1 MAKRREVRKGLCS
14 VFVTLLMLFSAGRG
28 MAEEQGPISAPR
40 YVIEAIRIVGAKKTH
55 DYVIERALAVKV
67 GQRLAVDDPRFEAS
81 RFRVLSL
88 GFFSDV
94 QLRLDKGSRRGLV
107 VLFVQV
113 KERGTILLSDFFLGL
128 SEATA
133 AWGGLGLA
141 EKNLLGRGIGLEG
154 AFVLGADPDV
164 ERGALQQAYWL
175 RLSAP
180 RGSFGLELNTS
191 FLYLDG
197 SEFFRQAGSESSSTP
212 DDFLSVRYRRIG
224 GTAGIGFNLG
234 SISRMTVDY
243 RGEAVRASN
252 PRGAV
257 WRQPSGRVEP
267 IAFDI
272 MQGDSVLSLVS
283 AQVEFDTRSDPI
295 LPERGW
301 ILTLG
306 MDASTQLVGSSYSY
320 LKLSSS
326 YRHFFQLPWGGHIG
340 AIGLFGGVIFGDAP
354 FFEQFFIGDLNDL
367 VPGRSLG
374 LNFSTLPSR
383 DVFGTSIDSMRYED
397 VALRTTVEYIIPW
410 FRGGSLAYAGDFF
423 VRVGLIFLAS
433 KEDLAVRER
442 PLAESFPVDLTID
455 AGLRLDTRIGIF
467 RFSVGNGLG
476 RVPF

>member
-1 MAKRREVRKGLCS
+1 MPRNQS
-14 VFVTLLMLFSAGRG
+14 SLLVAACVLLSPVQG
-28 MAEEQGPISAPR
+28 MADEESPLRAPR
-40 YVIEAIRIVGAKKTH
+40 YVIEAIRIVGAKKTKS
-55 DYVIERALAVKV
+55 YVIRRALTVKV
-67 GQRLAVDDPRFEAS
+67 GEGLAVDDPRFDAS

-94 QLRLDKGSRRGLV
+94 QLRLKKGSRRGLV
-107 VLFVQV
+107 VLLVQV
-113 KERGTILLSDFFLGL
+113 KERGTILLSDIFLGL
-128 SEATA
+128 SEATE

-141 EKNLLGRGIGLEG
+141 EKNLFGRGIGLEG
-154 AFVLGADPDV
+154 AFVFGADPDV

-197 SEFFRQAGSESSSTP
+197 SEFFRQAGSERTSTP
-212 DDFLSVRYRRIG
+212 DDFLSVRYRRLG
-224 GTAGIGFNLG
+224 GTAGVGFNLG

-243 RGEAVRASN
+243 RGEAVEASV

-257 WRQPSGRVEP
+257 WRHPSGRIDP

-272 MQGDSVLSLVS
+272 MEGNSVLSLVS

-295 LPERGW
+295 LPEHGW

-306 MDASTQLVGSSYSY
+306 MDASTQLIGSSYSY

-326 YRHFFQLPWGGHIG
+326 YRHFFGLPWRRHIL
-340 AIGLFGGVIFGDAP
+340 ALGLLGGVIFGDAP
-354 FFEQFFIGDLNDL
+354 FFEKFFIGDLNDL
-367 VPGRSLG
+367 VPSRSLG

-383 DVFGTSIDSMRYED
+383 DFFGTSIDSMRYED
-397 VALRTTVEYIIPW
+397 LALRATVEYIIPW
-410 FRGGSLAYAGDFF
+410 FRGGEIAYSLDFF
-423 VRVGLIFLAS
+423 FRVGVIFLAS
-433 KEDLAVRER
+433 KEDLMVRDR
-442 PLAESFPVDLTID
+442 ALGESFPLDLTID
-455 AGLRLDTRIGIF
+455 AGLRFDTRIGIF
-467 RFSVGNGLG
+467 RFSIGNGLG